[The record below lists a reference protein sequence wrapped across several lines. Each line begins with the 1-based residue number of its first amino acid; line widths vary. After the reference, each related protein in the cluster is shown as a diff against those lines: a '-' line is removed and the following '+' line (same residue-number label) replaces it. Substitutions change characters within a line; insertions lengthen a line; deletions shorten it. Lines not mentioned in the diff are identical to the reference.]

1 MRTLIIVI
9 TILTILVACEKSSNT
24 ASRGYTAKISGF
36 DLNCSTCILSFPL
49 DSVAVSKQLGKS
61 PGNLYHAVNLNRN
74 DLQLGQIVKV
84 EVRKAEPEELRA
96 CITLYPSLPYESIF
110 VTKVEDIDSFSI
122 NDTIELG
129 YHECNLNTESQT
141 YICLESV
148 LNDSRCPTGAEC
160 IWAGDAQVR
169 FKLVKADKEP
179 VFFNLNTTRTFTNDT
194 IINGYKF
201 TLLNL
206 SPYPSLLHHPEQKE
220 YKAELGI
227 SNVSE

>member
-1 MRTLIIVI
+1 MRTFLIVI

-24 ASRGYTAKISGF
+24 ASRGYTARISGF

-49 DSVAVSKQLGKS
+49 DSLAVSYQLGKS
-61 PGNLYHAVNLNRN
+61 PDNLYHAVNLNRN

-84 EVRKAEPEELRA
+84 EVRKAEPEEMNN

-110 VTKVEDIDSFSI
+110 VTNVENIDSFSI

-129 YHECNLNTESQT
+129 YHECNLNTENQT

-160 IWAGDAQVR
+160 IWAGDAKVR
-169 FKLVKADKEP
+169 FKLVMSDKKP
-179 VFFNLNTTRTFTNDT
+179 IFFNLNTTMTFTNDT
-194 IINGYKF
+194 IINGYRF

-206 SPYPSLLHHPEQKE
+206 FPYPSLLHHPEQKE
-220 YKAELGI
+220 YTAEIGIAKAAE
-227 SNVSE
+227 